1 MSEKQPLSIGNDMA
15 NVEQALND
23 FTADDFVLF
32 DQAMRHA
39 EQSLTERGIDDE
51 VLAFYLIRYLRI
63 ISQYAAKQRRR
74 TE

>member
-23 FTADDFVLF
+23 FTPDDFVLF
-32 DQAMRHA
+32 DQAMRRA
-39 EQSLTERGIDDE
+39 EHSLAERGIGDE
-51 VLAFYLIRYLRI
+51 VLAFFLVRYLRI
-63 ISQYAAKQRRR
+63 ISQYAAKERRR